1 MKLLG
6 QVINVRIFSYLC
18 KKNSG
23 KLLSFIK
30 LLPMRKFLNSAAAIL
45 SVILLM
51 YGCEG
56 IEGPVEPD
64 FSNIPDTLDITDE
77 FDPLFAQMLEERGY
91 IPDASVIRFADV
103 RYLNNV
109 DVSAGSEDGGSLNS
123 VMGIRWMQNLET
135 FICSGQSIQE
145 MDLTDNL
152 FLNILDCSNNQ
163 ISKLDL
169 SGNEQLVEFSCSNNK
184 ISELTLDRCFS
195 LEELNCE
202 NMMLTELDLSNCR
215 KLRFL
220 QCSNNAIVMLD
231 VSKNHLLDN
240 LFCSGNSIKDL
251 NISENV
257 LLGALECS
265 DNSLKSLNIS
275 SNNRLLTLGCSGNPG
290 DGSIFLLNAWFG
302 EEYIPLTIYDYE
314 WEYNGHTVSVKI
326 NQK

>member
-152 FLNILDCSNNQ
+152 FLNTLNCGNNQ

-169 SGNEQLVEFSCSNNK
+169 SANEQLAWLSCPNNRLSGLKLDKCLNLQTLICGDDMLSEIDLSKCYKLENLYISGNK
-184 ISELTLDRCFS
+184 I
-195 LEELNCE
+195 
-202 NMMLTELDLSNCR
+202 TELDLSENHMLTNLSCR
-215 KLRFL
+215 
-220 QCSNNAIVMLD
+220 NT
-231 VSKNHLLDN
+231 
-240 LFCSGNSIKDL
+240 SIKDL
-251 NISENV
+251 DVSNNIF
-257 LLGALECS
+257 LGYLVCS
-265 DNSLKSLNIS
+265 YNDLKSIDI
-275 SNNRLLTLGCSGNPG
+275 SNNVRLYQVECDGNPG
-290 DGSIFLLNAWFG
+290 DGSIFLLSAWFG
-302 EEYIPLTIYDYE
+302 EEYIPISIFDYE